1 MQNLTDKQQNA
12 LIAFMDEFDL
22 YSTRT
27 KVLFDAHFLDL
38 LIKYFHYKNICV
50 AAYTKDFRLIQ
61 GLGSSSAHSAGQYYL
76 DNGLAHKDTI
86 SSYISKHYEEIEA
99 NEDVLFDKDF
109 VFVAD
114 DSAEIKT
121 FLDIGNFEYRA
132 ILPVNRYYR
141 ITFFKEKG
149 DAPFDHA
156 ERELLRAILIICR
169 KQYRSFERYTASK
182 DVSKIQNDLL
192 NQANIGYI
200 TLNNDFGVID
210 CNSLVIDYISDLWG
224 IMPVQGVLKKIRE
237 ISPDFSFKNGHI
249 SLPGIDINCS
259 EYSEIDYFGR
269 IKQYYYLTFKKS
281 SENTA
286 KAVSADMPALPF
298 DSLSSREMEVLDAF
312 AGGLEYKEIS
322 ERLFISEGTVRTHLK
337 SIYRKLEISNQ
348 RKLIFEYTRYYYT

>member
-1 MQNLTDKQQNA
+1 MGGIVLQNLTDKQQNA

-121 FLDIGNFEYRA
+121 FF
-132 ILPVNRYYR
+132 
-141 ITFFKEKG
+141 
-149 DAPFDHA
+149 
-156 ERELLRAILIICR
+156 
-169 KQYRSFERYTASK
+169 
-182 DVSKIQNDLL
+182 
-192 NQANIGYI
+192 
-200 TLNNDFGVID
+200 
-210 CNSLVIDYISDLWG
+210 
-224 IMPVQGVLKKIRE
+224 
-237 ISPDFSFKNGHI
+237 
-249 SLPGIDINCS
+249 
-259 EYSEIDYFGR
+259 
-269 IKQYYYLTFKKS
+269 
-281 SENTA
+281 
-286 KAVSADMPALPF
+286 
-298 DSLSSREMEVLDAF
+298 
-312 AGGLEYKEIS
+312 
-322 ERLFISEGTVRTHLK
+322 
-337 SIYRKLEISNQ
+337 
-348 RKLIFEYTRYYYT
+348 